1 MWGLASG
8 AAHAFEVDHMTA
20 VSAFVA
26 KRPSPRQAVAF
37 GIQWAIG
44 HGLSLLLLGSLL
56 FALKHTMK
64 ITMSETVAGSLE
76 RVVGIA
82 LFALGVWTLFQLR
95 PGQLHHAHDHGHSLA
110 HNHAHRHDHEHTH
123 EHAAPSLVAHNALAH
138 DAAAK
143 DHTHTHAH
151 DGRGSLWMG
160 VLHGLAG
167 TAGFVGEGVVAL
179 SQSYL
184 FVVGYTLTFSL
195 GVLAAMGFYAGILGG
210 AISWGGHRS
219 HAFLRVA
226 RGLSGVCACV
236 VGLMWMLN
244 WKPFEH

>member
-1 MWGLASG
+1 MQTFVLLMWGLASG
-8 AAHAFEVDHMTA
+8 AGHAFEVDHMTA
-20 VSAFVA
+20 VSSFVA
-26 KRPSPRQAVAF
+26 KRPAPRQAVMF

-64 ITMSETVAGSLE
+64 VTMSETVAGSLE
-76 RVVGIA
+76 RIVGLA
-82 LFALGVWTLFQLR
+82 LFGLGVWTLFQLR
-95 PGQLHHAHDHGHSLA
+95 PGQLHHSHAAIHS
-110 HNHAHRHDHEHTH
+110 HAH
-123 EHAAPSLVAHNALAH
+123 P
-138 DAAAK
+138 
-143 DHTHTHAH
+143 HAH
-151 DGRGSLWMG
+151 DGPDSHDHAHAAEETVSAGHSHSHPHSHDGNGSLWMG

-179 SQSYL
+179 SQSYA
-184 FVVGYTLTFSL
+184 FVVVYTLTFSL
-195 GVLAAMGFYAGILGG
+195 GVLAAMSFYAGILGG

-219 HAFLRVA
+219 HTFLHFA
-226 RGLSGVCACV
+226 RGLSGVCACA